1 MEIYSFSQI
10 WVLNELEL
18 LLELVK
24 MGKKKVQSQL
34 LIIENRINWRG
45 KEGGG
50 GREGEDGSDGVKW

>member
-50 GREGEDGSDGVKW
+50 REGEDGSDGVKW

>member
-18 LLELVK
+18 PLELVK

-45 KEGGG
+45 KEGG
-50 GREGEDGSDGVKW
+50 REGEDGGDGVKW

>member
-18 LLELVK
+18 LLELVE

-45 KEGGG
+45 KEGG
-50 GREGEDGSDGVKW
+50 REGEDGGDGVKW